1 MIYEN
6 TPDIEERPVAV
17 LPRCIVAGKVSRS
30 GIVFMVDGQEQRF
43 AGAPS
48 DWPTI
53 GEVEQFQEETRQ
65 RRQALAELA
74 SEAERLA
81 AMLWSFAIP
90 GSMFDYCTV
99 LQPVDIN
106 IWREPQ
112 FSASGINSD
121 NVERI
126 RLHAEALRQA
136 AEVMEHWSGD
146 VGKEVDG

>member
-1 MIYEN
+1 MNEQIINGIKRESW
-6 TPDIEERPVAV
+6 VATY
-17 LPRCIVAGKVSRS
+17 
-30 GIVFMVDGQEQRF
+30 QR
-43 AGAPS
+43 
-48 DWPTI
+48 
-53 GEVEQFQEETRQ
+53 VMR
-65 RRQALAELA
+65 
-74 SEAERLA
+74 
-81 AMLWSFAIP
+81 FAIP